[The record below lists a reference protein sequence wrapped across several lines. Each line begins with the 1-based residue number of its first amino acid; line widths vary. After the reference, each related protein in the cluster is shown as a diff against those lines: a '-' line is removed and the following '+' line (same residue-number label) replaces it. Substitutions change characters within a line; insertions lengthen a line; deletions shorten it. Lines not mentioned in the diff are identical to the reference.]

1 MTVWIGDVSHTC
13 TAASWGGGALETD
26 CQRAVGAPSVG
37 GGLRAMDV
45 QPELGGGEGEGGSPI
60 RAGGW
65 N

>member
-45 QPELGGGEGEGGSPI
+45 QPELGGAARLGQGVGTE
-60 RAGGW
+60 
-65 N
+65 

>member
-26 CQRAVGAPSVG
+26 CQRAVGAPSL

-45 QPELGGGEGEGGSPI
+45 QPELGG
-60 RAGGW
+60 AA
-65 N
+65 